1 MNSDIIEGN
10 WKELRGNVQKQWG
23 KLTDSHLD
31 QINGSREKLS
41 GAIQKSYGIAR
52 DDAERQMKEWEK
64 NIKKIT
70 KAA

>member
-10 WKELRGNVQKQWG
+10 WKELRANVQKQWG